1 MRRVWAAVITVWAT
15 LAVVAALAWSHQPV
29 AGAPQATPVT
39 ILVPGTNGGRP
50 HLVRVLVLPTGSA
63 AHSATHSSQSAG
75 GSAGSGTA
83 FVANSSVAPHA
94 ATGSS

>member
-1 MRRVWAAVITVWAT
+1 MRRVWASVITVWAT

-29 AGAPQATPVT
+29 AAAPQATPVT
-39 ILVPGTNGGRP
+39 ILVPGKNGGKP
-50 HLVRVLVLPTGSA
+50 HQVRVLVLPTGSA

-83 FVANSSVAPHA
+83 VVASSSLAAHV
-94 ATGSS
+94 ATGPS